1 MPKRVSSDS
10 TPSYADQPLAQR
22 LRTSPP
28 PGAAGVPGAPGAP
41 AAAGAGGGSPPN
53 AALSHMPGLRIRPGQ
68 PPVDLYAQGGPHGTT
83 RAHSKRGEQESNHTP
98 PQATYRG
105 TPFEHLHPDN
115 MPAISMA
122 YSDHRNKK
130 GGIGAATS
138 TGSSHESK
146 GHRDEVQRLM
156 TQGQFADAMIL
167 DHNDIKNTT
176 APNRGAYVPALA
188 AATVY
193 AKDQGL
199 ITPLE
204 AARVLDALRKD
215 I

>member
-83 RAHSKRGEQESNHTP
+83 KAHSKRGEQESNHTP

-130 GGIGAATS
+130 GGDRRCHVNWQQPRVEGASGRSPTAHDARPICRCNDL
-138 TGSSHESK
+138 GS
-146 GHRDEVQRLM
+146 QRH
-156 TQGQFADAMIL
+156 QE
-167 DHNDIKNTT
+167 HNS
-176 APNRGAYVPALA
+176 A
-188 AATVY
+188 
-193 AKDQGL
+193 
-199 ITPLE
+199 
-204 AARVLDALRKD
+204 
-215 I
+215 